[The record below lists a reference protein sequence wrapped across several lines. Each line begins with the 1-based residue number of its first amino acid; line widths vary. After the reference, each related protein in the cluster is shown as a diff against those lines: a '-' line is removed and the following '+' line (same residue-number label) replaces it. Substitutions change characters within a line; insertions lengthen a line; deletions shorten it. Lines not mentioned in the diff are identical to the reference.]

1 MAWKFI
7 KKECDMYKRETWCAE
22 EINNQQTCLQEIQLS
37 LHASRRKAPKHEI
50 WRHAMVGDFSP
61 YV

>member
-1 MAWKFI
+1 
-7 KKECDMYKRETWCAE
+7 MYKRETWCAE

-37 LHASRRKAPKHEI
+37 LHALRRKESKHEI
-50 WRHAMVGDFSP
+50 WSLAMVGNFSP